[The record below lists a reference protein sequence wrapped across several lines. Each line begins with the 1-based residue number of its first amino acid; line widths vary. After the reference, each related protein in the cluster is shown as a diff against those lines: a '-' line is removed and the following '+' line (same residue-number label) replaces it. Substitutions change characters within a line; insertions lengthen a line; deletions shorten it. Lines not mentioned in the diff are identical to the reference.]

1 MHSPYVN
8 DKQPFTVRLMRW
20 LIKITLKTTIH
31 PSIRTWPC
39 SGMFS
44 VWFQG
49 GRRKV
54 GEPVGEGG
62 AEGGWVGGCGTLRRP
77 RDSGLGQEAERV
89 GANMR
94 TSFGPLSLDRE
105 DR

>member
-1 MHSPYVN
+1 M
-8 DKQPFTVRLMRW
+8 
-20 LIKITLKTTIH
+20 
-31 PSIRTWPC
+31 
-39 SGMFS
+39 
-44 VWFQG
+44 
-49 GRRKV
+49 

-94 TSFGPLSLDRE
+94 TSFNPLSLRFLKNRE
-105 DR
+105 QNKKEIDEIKFYWLRCKK